1 MQHRI
6 HYFNALGGTVNITLT
21 KSTVKQRIMAVVFG
35 KKRILRA
42 EGYLLVTSFFRGT
55 IYVLFMH
62 QVGE

>member
-1 MQHRI
+1 M
-6 HYFNALGGTVNITLT
+6 NITLT